1 MFYPRLLTMT
11 RVTSSYLRIFLFN
24 TPLGT
29 MLLAPTNIQSLEIWC
44 PVWLWWYYI
53 EQAACFHSREKLPTA
68 KLHQPLPASERAI
81 LITAF
86 HQGASQQKKEFQ
98 AKGYVMVQGLSWI
111 CAAGRHKFEIIGSP
125 VFERCCASPF
135 KYCQYFGVNVLTR
148 KWLKGEKR
156 ISKVS
161 FPVQTIS
168 GVRGLR
174 FQAARVLLSLLFHE
188 GIDIFHFLPAQIK
201 CLSAEFL
208 FWQATVT
215 TLSCWCTEVSP
226 KCVHTQLMQC
236 QARGSLDGYQKTVC
250 LPLTHEGSGK
260 AGYLNCTWFPHGLA
274 ASNGASPIHA
284 GAAGRCQHPP
294 WLAPTAA
301 PAASPCAVPE
311 ALQPHA
317 GPSQSDNASN

>member
-1 MFYPRLLTMT
+1 MSCMT
-11 RVTSSYLRIFLFN
+11 VVVLHWAGSFLS
-24 TPLGT
+24 
-29 MLLAPTNIQSLEIWC
+29 Q
-44 PVWLWWYYI
+44 
-53 EQAACFHSREKLPTA
+53 QRETLPTA

-86 HQGASQQKKEFQ
+86 HQRASQQKKEFQ
-98 AKGYVMVQGLSWI
+98 AKGYMMVQRLRWI
-111 CAAGRHKFEIIGSP
+111 CAAGRHKFGIIGSP

-135 KYCQYFGVNVLTR
+135 EYCQYFGVNVLTR

-168 GVRGLR
+168 GVRGLC
-174 FQAARVLLSLLFHE
+174 FQAACVLLSLLFHE

-226 KCVHTQLMQC
+226 KCVHAQLMQC
-236 QARGSLDGYQKTVC
+236 QARGSLDGYQKTVH

-260 AGYLNCTWFPHGLA
+260 GGYFELHMVSTWPCSLRWGFSHPCRCGRVLPASSMAGTHC
-274 ASNGASPIHA
+274 SPSSFTLWCA
-284 GAAGRCQHPP
+284 RGF
-294 WLAPTAA
+294 AA
-301 PAASPCAVPE
+301 PCRSFTKR
-311 ALQPHA
+311 
-317 GPSQSDNASN
+317 